1 MVILIFLRFIVYEMI
16 NDIKKKRMSIPKKV
30 KDDILQKGIVKI
42 IKVNVMFVQLELILL
57 TFMLVILL
65 V

>member
-1 MVILIFLRFIVYEMI
+1 MI